1 MQFAVCQVWGKK
13 TSGDPSHLIPHLGCP
28 KLGIGVQNREKWVCG
43 AASPWKTKAIFFP
56 PPHRGFLAG
65 GADPSPSAGPCQAAL
80 ISPSSGEDN
89 ACLGRV
95 PPVTSAR
102 ACQREPFALYCS
114 QMLFVSLPQAR
125 APAET
130 RGACRGESPK
140 KTQNAPKCPSGSSR
154 PCSSAGRRSLTN
166 GD

>member
-1 MQFAVCQVWGKK
+1 MGAKQGKMGL
-13 TSGDPSHLIPHLGCP
+13 SG
-28 KLGIGVQNREKWVCG
+28 GIGQAGKQKP
-43 AASPWKTKAIFFP
+43 AFFFFP
-56 PPHRGFLAG
+56 PDRGFLAK

-102 ACQREPFALYCS
+102 ACQREAFALYCS
-114 QMLFVSLPQAR
+114 QMLFVSLPGAR

-130 RGACRGESPK
+130 RGACRGEMPRKTPTCPK
-140 KTQNAPKCPSGSSR
+140 MPLRQLPSLQLHWSGEAWLMGINGR
-154 PCSSAGRRSLTN
+154 VKSSALPLGKRKYLKYISLLI
-166 GD
+166 

>member
-1 MQFAVCQVWGKK
+1 M
-13 TSGDPSHLIPHLGCP
+13 
-28 KLGIGVQNREKWVCG
+28 QNRGGNGSVG
-43 AASPWKTKAIFFP
+43 RHRPAWKTKAGFFSP
-56 PPHRGFLAG
+56 LDRGFLAE

-80 ISPSSGEDN
+80 ISPSSGEDD

-114 QMLFVSLPQAR
+114 QMLFVSSPRAR

-130 RGACRGESPK
+130 RGACRGEIPRKTPACPK
-140 KTQNAPKCPSGSSR
+140 MPLRQLPSLQLHRRGERGLMGGLNPVLFLGKNA
-154 PCSSAGRRSLTN
+154 N
-166 GD
+166 I